1 MACTCGGDS
10 ERRQGRGSELKTV
23 PAFLS
28 FNKGGN
34 EWLFRF
40 FILLIVIWSAWF
52 WLAKFEIFTP
62 NAANFWGVLIFW
74 TLGIIPLGILAM
86 VAKPAVMLP
95 QDRRKAS
102 SR

>member
-1 MACTCGGDS
+1 MQ
-10 ERRQGRGSELKTV
+10 R
-23 PAFLS
+23 
-28 FNKGGN
+28 
-34 EWLFRF
+34 WLFRF

-86 VAKPAVMLP
+86 VAKPAAMLP